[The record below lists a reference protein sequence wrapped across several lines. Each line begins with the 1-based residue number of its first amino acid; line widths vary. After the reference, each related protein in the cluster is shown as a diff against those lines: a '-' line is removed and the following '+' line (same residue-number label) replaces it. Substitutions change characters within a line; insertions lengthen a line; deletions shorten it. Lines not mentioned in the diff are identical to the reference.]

1 MNPSSIAACLPC
13 PVEAAWSDMAFNKA
27 MGTSQSFAC
36 GGNVMWLDPL
46 FWPQRGVLASQK
58 ARSLLQSDFFSAPGL
73 WPMKLPIEET
83 PSAAIVKR
91 QWGNLRQ
98 ISPPEVL
105 HAFLRAVASDITRG
119 SGFQGFVCTGFH
131 RIGFSHLLL

>member
-1 MNPSSIAACLPC
+1 
-13 PVEAAWSDMAFNKA
+13 
-27 MGTSQSFAC
+27 
-36 GGNVMWLDPL
+36 MWLDPL

-73 WPMKLPIEET
+73 WPMKLPIVVAVEEA
-83 PSAAIVKR
+83 PSAAVVKR

-105 HAFLRAVASDITRG
+105 HAFLHAVAADIR
-119 SGFQGFVCTGFH
+119 SGAPDETLETLVW
-131 RIGFSHLLL
+131 ILLQC